1 MEVLVFSFLDQVPGE
16 KLLQSA
22 TYASVTVAVI
32 LIVLKGFAWWVT
44 GSLSVQA
51 SLIDS
56 VLDAVTSFINLLAVR
71 AALQPADQCHRF
83 GHGKAESIAGLLQSV
98 FIALSA
104 CWLLAHAVEHLL
116 TPQPIQKTVVGIW
129 VTGVALVLTV
139 LLITYQAYVIR
150 RSNSLAISA
159 DRLHYLSDIL
169 TNIAVLVSLVLTST
183 FAWYWADALLGGLI
197 ALYILKTSWDIGY
210 EAVHVLMDRELSDE
224 ARDNMLKVIFQDPCV
239 KGVQDLRTRT
249 SGTHKFIQ
257 GHVLFE
263 KGTSLEQ
270 VTRCLI
276 TLSNNLQQTYPEADI
291 IFQPILETQQKD
303 SMILKED
310 GVIL

>member
-1 MEVLVFSFLDQVPGE
+1 MFSFLDRVPSE
-16 KLLQSA
+16 SLLKSA
-22 TYASVTVAVI
+22 TYASVTVAMI
-32 LIVLKGFAWWVT
+32 LIGLKGFAWWVT
-44 GSLSVQA
+44 DSLSMQA

-56 VLDAVTSFINLLAVR
+56 VLDAATSFINLLAVR
-71 AALQPADQCHRF
+71 KALQPADQCHRF

-104 CWLLAHAVEHLL
+104 CWLLMHVVERFLD
-116 TPQPIQKTVVGIW
+116 PQPIQRTGVGIW

-139 LLITYQAYVIR
+139 VLITYQAYVVR

-169 TNIAVLVSLVLTST
+169 TNIAVLVSLVLTSV
-183 FAWYWADALLGGLI
+183 FSWFWADASLGGLI

-210 EAVHVLMDRELSDE
+210 ESVHVLMDRELSDE
-224 ARDNMLKVIFQDPCV
+224 AREKMIEVIFQDPCV

-257 GHVLFE
+257 GYILFHQ
-263 KGTSLEQ
+263 GASLEQ
-270 VTRCLI
+270 ATSCLVTI
-276 TLSNNLQQTYPEADI
+276 SNNLQDTYPEADI
-291 IFQPILETQQKD
+291 IFQPILPNQQKD
-303 SMILKED
+303 SMVLKGE
-310 GVIL
+310 